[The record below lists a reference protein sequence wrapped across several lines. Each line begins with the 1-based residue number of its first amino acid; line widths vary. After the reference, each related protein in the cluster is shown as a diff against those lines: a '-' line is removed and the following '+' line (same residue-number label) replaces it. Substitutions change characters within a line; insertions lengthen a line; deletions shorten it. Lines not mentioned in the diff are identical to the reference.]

1 MCMLDRRFQILL
13 DEERYERLE
22 AAARARK
29 VSVAAV
35 IRDAI
40 DRAFPLTSPRKARAA
55 DRILSAPDMPVPEPA
70 ELREELEELRGRR
83 G

>member
-1 MCMLDRRFQILL
+1 MRMLDRRFQILL

-40 DRAFPLTSPRKARAA
+40 DRAFPATTPTKARAA
-55 DRILSAPDMPVPEPA
+55 ERILSAPDMGVPEPA
-70 ELREELEELRGRR
+70 QLREELEDLRGRR

>member
-22 AAARARK
+22 QAARAKK
-29 VSVAAV
+29 VSIAAV

-40 DRAFPLTSPRKARAA
+40 DRAFPATSPSKTRAA
-55 DRILSAPDMPVPEPA
+55 ERILTAPDMPVPEPT
-70 ELREELEELRGRR
+70 ELRQELEDLRGRR